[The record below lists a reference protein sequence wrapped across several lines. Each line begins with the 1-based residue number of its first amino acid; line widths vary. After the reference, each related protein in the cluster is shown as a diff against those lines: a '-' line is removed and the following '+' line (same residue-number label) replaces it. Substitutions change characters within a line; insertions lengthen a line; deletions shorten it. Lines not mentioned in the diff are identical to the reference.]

1 MRMIACALLRRR
13 RGDRAR
19 FEECVVIEGVLH
31 DRSRAKYTEVGKGG
45 LLEG

>member
-1 MRMIACALLRRR
+1 MRISACAFLRRR
-13 RGDRAR
+13 CGERAR

-31 DRSRAKYTEVGKGG
+31 DRSRAKYTEARKGV